1 MNRHEVEAAM
11 SKITEKDG
19 WMSQYNVDHKFSS
32 PWRVHESMKSIAY
45 LPAALKT
52 LEEQL
57 AKTLG
62 QYFDHFTADEWI
74 EQHIKPLQNQVD
86 QLLSKAKNLT
96 SKNIWP
102 RRPLKSPAVKVPMEN
117 PLDQMPRG

>member
-1 MNRHEVEAAM
+1 MSHFRRSRTCFHILAINKQKKKFNFDFTFLGLVSSYKMNRHEVEAAM
-11 SKITEKDG
+11 SKITENDG

-57 AKTLG
+57 ATTLG
-62 QYFDHFTADEWI
+62 NYR
-74 EQHIKPLQNQVD
+74 
-86 QLLSKAKNLT
+86 S
-96 SKNIWP
+96 
-102 RRPLKSPAVKVPMEN
+102 
-117 PLDQMPRG
+117 MP